1 MKVLVVDDSKIVRDR
16 LVSLLDSIDGVD
28 IVEQAEDGR
37 SAILANNNLKPNV
50 IILDIRMDEWNGI
63 QLLKKFKNSRSDQK
77 IIMLTNFPYPQYR
90 KKCLDEGADYFLD
103 KSTEFDEVARI
114 INRLAKKHGSSAQEG
129 PPGALRPASGRKYYE

>member
-16 LVSLLDSIDGVD
+16 LVSLLDSMEGVD

-37 SAILANNNLKPNV
+37 SAILANNNLRPDV
-50 IILDIRMDEWNGI
+50 IILDIRMVETNGI
-63 QLLKKFKNSRSDQK
+63 QLLKKFKNIRSDQK

-90 KKCLDEGADYFLD
+90 KKCFEEGADYFLD

-114 INRLAKKHGSSAQEG
+114 INSLVKKHRTSAGENTQLG
-129 PPGALRPASGRKYYE
+129 I

>member
-16 LVSLLDSIDGVD
+16 LVSMLDSMEGVD

-50 IILDIRMDEWNGI
+50 IILDIRMDETSGI
-63 QLLKKFKNSRSDQK
+63 QLLKKFKNNSSDQK

-90 KKCLDEGADYFLD
+90 KKCFEEGADYFLD

-114 INRLAKKHGSSAQEG
+114 INRLVKKYRSPARENPQ
-129 PPGALRPASGRKYYE
+129 LRI